1 MTKTAGSGAKL
12 LALPPHGS
20 EVFIGGLPRDASE
33 EDLREL
39 AEPFGDIYEVRVMK
53 DKDTKES
60 KGFAFIMFT
69 NSDAAQKAI
78 EGIHER

>member
-1 MTKTAGSGAKL
+1 
-12 LALPPHGS
+12 
-20 EVFIGGLPRDASE
+20 
-33 EDLREL
+33 
-39 AEPFGDIYEVRVMK
+39 MK

-78 EGIHER
+78 EGIHEREFKVTCVLVSRESFSCCIKLYE

>member
-1 MTKTAGSGAKL
+1 
-12 LALPPHGS
+12 
-20 EVFIGGLPRDASE
+20 
-33 EDLREL
+33 
-39 AEPFGDIYEVRVMK
+39 MK

-78 EGIHER
+78 EGIHEREFKVTCVLVSRESFSCCIKLYECTFYLAVSGKKTKMFLVTS